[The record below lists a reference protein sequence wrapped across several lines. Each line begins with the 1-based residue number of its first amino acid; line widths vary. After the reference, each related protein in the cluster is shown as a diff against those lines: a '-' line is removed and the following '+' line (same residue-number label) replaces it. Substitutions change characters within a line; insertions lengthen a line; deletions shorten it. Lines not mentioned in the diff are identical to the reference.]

1 MNLTKTKKVR
11 IQTLTLKTFMGFT
24 KSNRTCDVAGC
35 ISRGAYQHQQ
45 NRRVQSRNVGKP
57 GPFCRKGLSFV
68 GPFCRKGLSFVGPFC
83 RKGLCSLLQ
92 PATRSAFLKRQH
104 VDVERTSA
112 LVVRL
117 TAKVQPGRLDLPK
130 SATAP
135 LSSLLPEASLWE
147 PVRPEPKSAR
157 EISSKAAIS

>member
-1 MNLTKTKKVR
+1 MVVK
-11 IQTLTLKTFMGFT
+11 
-24 KSNRTCDVAGC
+24 A
-35 ISRGAYQHQQ
+35 
-45 NRRVQSRNVGKP
+45 
-57 GPFCRKGLSFV
+57 GPFCRKGL
-68 GPFCRKGLSFVGPFC
+68 CFVGPFC

-135 LSSLLPEASLWE
+135 VCAGSGGKSLTLLSSRLSSMTDFRTYSDALIAKVVIRGIVYGIRLRFARFDRKIGIGPPYCGGKCLNLIDMGIAGAS
-147 PVRPEPKSAR
+147 K
-157 EISSKAAIS
+157 

>member
-1 MNLTKTKKVR
+1 M
-11 IQTLTLKTFMGFT
+11 
-24 KSNRTCDVAGC
+24 SAVADGC
-35 ISRGAYQHQQ
+35 
-45 NRRVQSRNVGKP
+45 QSR
-57 GPFCRKGLSFV
+57 SFQQ
-68 GPFCRKGLSFVGPFC
+68 KGLSFVGPFC

-135 LSSLLPEASLWE
+135 WIVALLS
-147 PVRPEPKSAR
+147 
-157 EISSKAAIS
+157 